1 MRHYPIPRG
10 EMEEIVSLVMDLVD
24 HTANVEAPI
33 AVAAAR
39 ETEAHIYDSM
49 FATTVF
55 SDVHSP

>member
-1 MRHYPIPRG
+1 
-10 EMEEIVSLVMDLVD
+10 MEEIVSLVMDLVD